1 MAIFAISDLHLS
13 LGGDKPMDIFG
24 SKWDDHIEKMKSRW
38 NSIIT
43 ENDIVVI
50 PGDISWATY
59 IDDAV
64 CDFDYINNLNGKKL
78 ILKGNHDYWWTTQN
92 KMNLFLEKNSFNT
105 IKILQNSAYLYNGTA
120 ICGTRGWTIPSAE
133 SNSEDRKI
141 FEREKQRLILSLESA
156 KALNPNR
163 IIVAMHYPPID
174 KNNINYDLLNI
185 MKEYK
190 VSECVFGHLHA
201 AAHANA
207 PVGTFSEIKCR
218 LVSCDY
224 LNFTPVLIDRRAYC

>member
-13 LGGDKPMDIFG
+13 LGGDKPMDVFG
-24 SKWDDHIEKMKSRW
+24 SKWEDYTEKMKSRW

-43 ENDIVVI
+43 DEDIVVI

-64 CDFDYINNLNGKKL
+64 FDFEYINSLNGRKL

-92 KMNLFLEKNSFNT
+92 KMRLFLERNNFDT
-105 IKILQNSAYLYNGTA
+105 IEILQNSAYFYNGTA
-120 ICGTRGWTIPSAE
+120 VCGTRGWTIPSAE
-133 SNSEDRKI
+133 SKSDDRKI

-156 KALNPNR
+156 KALKPNE

-174 KNNINYDLLNI
+174 KNNINSDFLNI

-201 AAHANA
+201 AAHAHA
-207 PVGTFSEIKCR
+207 PVGIYDNIKLR

-224 LNFTPVLIDRRAYC
+224 LNFTPILINRLS

>member
-64 CDFDYINNLNGKKL
+64 CDFDYINNLNGNKL

-105 IKILQNSAYLYNGTA
+105 IKILQNSAYLYDGTA

-133 SNSEDRKI
+133 SNGEDRKI

-163 IIVAMHYPPID
+163 IIVAMHYPPMD

-207 PVGTFSEIKCR
+207 PVGTFGEIKCR